1 MLYLLQKQLSIR
13 FFWNNHGLRNGY
25 QGEIMTI
32 YRPNGS
38 DAAIIITMSD
48 INVHAALMAMVSV
61 RGRANAS

>member
-32 YRPNGS
+32 YQQNCS
-38 DAAIIITMSD
+38 DAATVVTMSHM
-48 INVHAALMAMVSV
+48 NVHTPLMATVSV
-61 RGRANAS
+61 GGGVNAS